1 MLKLGKL
8 PNRTPSKISV
18 TLSTELNGALNDY
31 AAIYRDAYGEAAS
44 VADLIPFMLE
54 AFLASDKA
62 FAKARRPKSSGVNHE
77 RRSRP
82 ARKSL
87 GDDGIVS
94 SSTST
99 TET

>member
-1 MLKLGKL
+1 MKLGKL
-8 PNRTPSKISV
+8 PDRTPAKISV
-18 TLSTELNGALNDY
+18 TLSPELNGALNDY
-31 AAIYRDAYGEAAS
+31 AAIYRDAYGEAAF

-62 FAKARRPKSSGVNHE
+62 FAKARKTKSSGVNPK
-77 RRSRP
+77 RRTRPVQKSR
-82 ARKSL
+82 
-87 GDDGIVS
+87 GDGHVVSS

>member
-8 PNRTPSKISV
+8 PDRTPAKIAI
-18 TLSTELNGALNDY
+18 TLSPELNGALNDY

-62 FAKARRPKSSGVNHE
+62 FAKARKARLPHAAKD
-77 RRSRP
+77 RRSHRIRQP
-82 ARKSL
+82 R
-87 GDDGIVS
+87 GGEIVS
-94 SSTST
+94 SSTPT
-99 TET
+99 PET